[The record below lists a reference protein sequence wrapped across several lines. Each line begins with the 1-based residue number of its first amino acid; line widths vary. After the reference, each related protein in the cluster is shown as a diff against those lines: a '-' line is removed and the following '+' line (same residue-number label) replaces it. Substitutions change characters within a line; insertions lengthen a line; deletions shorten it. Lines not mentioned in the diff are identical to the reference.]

1 MKTYCLVI
9 DDDNQKDYFEENIHK
24 VLLKD
29 NIDLVPIF
37 IETKDRK
44 KYMKADHSGFNRT
57 AIEKDCLK
65 AIKDYNCSIV
75 VSDYQIATEKDDFDG
90 LDILNSI
97 SEKHPH
103 LYKVLYSGGDIEK
116 AIKSLY
122 KTLSDKIPSK
132 DKKLNDNQI
141 MAAISQIEK
150 MSHIN
155 ELLKG
160 KGYAEKVIR
169 YIRCSPMTL
178 QQSILSQLKDEY
190 PEMTFQSCYTPFKG
204 WKLKNIGDE
213 IEKRTV
219 LGGDFQQSLIAQVVA
234 YLIDINTD
242 EDE

>member
-1 MKTYCLVI
+1 M
-9 DDDNQKDYFEENIHK
+9 
-24 VLLKD
+24 
-29 NIDLVPIF
+29 
-37 IETKDRK
+37 
-44 KYMKADHSGFNRT
+44 
-57 AIEKDCLK
+57 
-65 AIKDYNCSIV
+65 
-75 VSDYQIATEKDDFDG
+75 
-90 LDILNSI
+90 NSI

-116 AIKSLY
+116 AVKSLY

-132 DKKLNDNQI
+132 DKKLNDKQI

-150 MSHIN
+150 MSHIS

-169 YIRCSPMTL
+169 YMRCSPLPL

-213 IEKRTV
+213 IENRTV

-234 YLIDINTD
+234 YLIDTNTD